1 MRKIIKIVSKT
12 PNRLVAEFF
21 MGNVCN
27 YKCSYCFP
35 GSNEGTHRWPDYD
48 LAITNIEKLLNFYVE
63 KGHKETIDF
72 KIIGGEPTLWPQLKD
87 FVVYLKS
94 KFDIKISMSTNG
106 SRTVRYW
113 EEISPY
119 FDDIQISVHH
129 EFVDLEHVVKVADAI
144 YKTNQTVLTM
154 NVLMDPGHWDKCVS
168 VVDYLKANGEPW
180 MLSLMNVQYDGLT
193 KYTELQEQYMKVK
206 NIRMPPMEWVEGLIA
221 KGKLNKDRNINKSI
235 ATFDNGEQLE
245 VDGYYLIAN
254 KLHNFLGYKCNL
266 GVDRFFIDKT
276 GRVSGAYG
284 CVIFDDELNI
294 NNDNFD
300 EVLSVAEI
308 KQITCQKTVCPC
320 STEARLTKEL

>member
-1 MRKIIKIVSKT
+1 MKKIIKIVSKT

-21 MGNVCN
+21 MGNLCN

-48 LAITNIEKLLNFYVE
+48 LAISNIEKLLNFYIE
-63 KGHKETIDF
+63 KGGKEIIDF
-72 KIIGGEPTLWPQLKD
+72 KIIGGEPTLWPKLKD
-87 FVVYLKS
+87 FVIYLKDR
-94 KFDIKISMSTNG
+94 FDIKISMSTNG

-129 EFVDLEHVVKVADAI
+129 EFADLEHLVKVADAI
-144 YKTNQTVLTM
+144 YQTNQTVLTV
-154 NVLMDPGHWDKCVS
+154 NVLMDPDHWNKCVA
-168 VVDYLKANGEPW
+168 VVDYLKQNGESW

-193 KYTELQEQYMKVK
+193 RYTKDQEQYMQIK
-206 NIRMPPMEWVEGLIA
+206 NVRMPPMEWVDGLIA
-221 KGKLNKDRNINKSI
+221 KGKLVRDRNVNKSI
-235 ATFDNGEQLE
+235 ATFDTGEQLE

-254 KLHNFLGYKCNL
+254 KLNSFLGYRCNL

-284 CVIFDDELNI
+284 CEIFDDKLNI
-294 NNDNFD
+294 NHDNFD
-300 EVLSVAEI
+300 EILSAAEI
-308 KQITCQKTVCPC
+308 KPIICQQTVCPC
-320 STEARLTKEL
+320 STEARLTKEI

>member
-1 MRKIIKIVSKT
+1 
-12 PNRLVAEFF
+12 
-21 MGNVCN
+21 
-27 YKCSYCFP
+27 
-35 GSNEGTHRWPDYD
+35 
-48 LAITNIEKLLNFYVE
+48 
-63 KGHKETIDF
+63 
-72 KIIGGEPTLWPQLKD
+72 
-87 FVVYLKS
+87 
-94 KFDIKISMSTNG
+94 
-106 SRTVRYW
+106 
-113 EEISPY
+113 
-119 FDDIQISVHH
+119 
-129 EFVDLEHVVKVADAI
+129 
-144 YKTNQTVLTM
+144 
-154 NVLMDPGHWDKCVS
+154 MDPGHWDKCVS
-168 VVDYLKANGEPW
+168 VVDYLKANGESW
-180 MLSLMNVQYDGLT
+180 MLSLMNVQYDGVT

-206 NIRMPPMEWVEGLIA
+206 NIRMPPIEWVEGLIA

-308 KQITCQKTVCPC
+308 KPITCQKTVCPC